1 MSSPVDPAIWPRR
14 AMQELA
20 DWLGI
25 PLSAAQHTQLERF
38 GQWLLD
44 EAAPAGGIGP
54 REAERLFDRHVGDS
68 LTYVTAVPTDAERLV
83 DVGSGVGL
91 PGLPIAIAGPD
102 RQVTVLD
109 RSGRRVDLLRRAVRI
124 LGLPNVRVRHADVTD
139 IDEAFEVAV
148 FRASLPA
155 DRAAATLPTLVVPGG
170 TGVVGMSRLDQR
182 PDMPDLPDGIDAH
195 LRAVRAPML
204 DSPSWLLRMRTTTS

>member
-1 MSSPVDPAIWPRR
+1 MSGPVDPAIWPRR

-25 PLSAAQHTQLERF
+25 PLSTAQHTQLERF

-91 PGLPIAIAGPD
+91 PGLPIEFSPHAGARPKHVGNFGGVITESYF
-102 RQVTVLD
+102 QNATQQ
-109 RSGRRVDLLRRAVRI
+109 
-124 LGLPNVRVRHADVTD
+124 DV
-139 IDEAFEVAV
+139 A
-148 FRASLPA
+148 
-155 DRAAATLPTLVVPGG
+155 
-170 TGVVGMSRLDQR
+170 
-182 PDMPDLPDGIDAH
+182 
-195 LRAVRAPML
+195 
-204 DSPSWLLRMRTTTS
+204 